1 LITIVGGLLLGLAAG
16 SAPADGQQVFVSAG
30 IESFF
35 SSYCYNC
42 HDSET
47 QKGDLNLEDLSR
59 KITTSTDAAHWQDVL
74 DQMNAGEMPPKKKK
88 QPSTDELAN
97 AIATI
102 TESLFAAQDMLK
114 DSGGR
119 IVPRRLNRREYVA
132 TIKDLTGIRVNSKT
146 LPDDASGRFDTIG
159 QNQSLNAM
167 QLDKLFAFN
176 REVVRTAFF
185 WAVQPRQ
192 KSKVKRK
199 EDTGAKAEKKVYE
212 LLEKVK
218 TVHETDKTYA
228 EVGLTEAEWI
238 RYNRG
243 SEKYPRHAEYR
254 DRKTFAQYYAN
265 NLEHHGKGRMLSIL
279 NLVRSTGIPI
289 DRDARAHYKLRAN
302 LGVLDGIE
310 KRRVVRMTVPEGGL
324 GAGHGKP
331 VGSFSVT
338 GTIDE
343 PSIHEMIFR
352 PIYAPS
358 FRPTSARKRARSV
371 SFLEDRRGGPSTVQL
386 HQHYKHI
393 EPEVPSETILVRWL
407 ESEGPFYDP
416 KTIFETLV
424 DTHAVA
430 TATDE
435 KLDKSAAPFLRDFAA
450 EAFRGQTVDEE
461 LIVKL
466 EAYYK
471 SRRVEGLGFREAMVD
486 PLAMILCSPRFLY
499 LLEPGT
505 EDRSAR
511 QLNAVNLASRLSYF
525 LWSSPPDAEL
535 LELAKS
541 GELLKPETLGKQIDR
556 MLVHEKAS
564 AFYEGFMG
572 QWLHLKRLDEVGLN
586 SRRHLA
592 WTDAM
597 VHSAKQEPVAF
608 FKTLTLENLS
618 AANLID
624 SDFVT
629 IDGVLAN
636 RYGLRKLYPAGD
648 GFKKIKLPPESPRG
662 GLMTQTA
669 FLAIGTMGNRTS
681 PVIRGSLVKEILL
694 NDPPPDPPANVPELV
709 QAGVDPLASVRS
721 LVHLHQKKA
730 QCASCHARFDFIGLG
745 LENFDALGMWRDKE
759 IVSHAEYF
767 HQTLKKGKHKVYPV
781 DASGELPNGE
791 TFNNVQELKT
801 ALMKDKR
808 QVAESLLEGL
818 LCYALG
824 RDVTFTDRPLI
835 QHTLDK
841 LEATDYPVRDLIKR
855 AAASKQFRQR

>member
-1 LITIVGGLLLGLAAG
+1 MIVGGLAVCLAAEAAEPDAKHILVPT
-16 SAPADGQQVFVSAG
+16 SL
-30 IESFF
+30 ESFF
-35 SSYCYNC
+35 NAYCYNC
-42 HDSET
+42 HDTET
-47 QKGDLNLEDLSR
+47 QKGDLSLETLPR
-59 KITTSTDAAHWQDVL
+59 AITDSTGAAHWQDVL

-88 QPSTDELAN
+88 QPTKDELAT
-97 AIATI
+97 AIGSL
-102 TESLFAAQDMLK
+102 TEALFAAQDMLK
-114 DSGGR
+114 DSGGV

-132 TIKDLTGIRVNSKT
+132 TIKDLVGIRFSPKT

-192 KSKVKRK
+192 QSKVKRK
-199 EDTGAKAEKKVYE
+199 ESTGAKAEKEVHE

-228 EVGLTEAEWI
+228 EVGLTEAEWN

-265 NLEHHGKGRMLSIL
+265 NLDYHDKGRMLSIL
-279 NLVRSTGIPI
+279 NLVRGTGIPFT
-289 DRDARAHYKLRAN
+289 RDARAHYKLRAS
-302 LGVLDGIE
+302 LGLIDGIE

-324 GAGHGKP
+324 GAENGKP

-343 PSIHEMIFR
+343 PSIHEMTFR
-352 PIYAPS
+352 PIYDPS
-358 FRPTSARKRARSV
+358 FRPESARKRTKSV
-371 SFLEDRRGGPSTVQL
+371 GFFEDMRGGPGRNQL

-393 EPEVPSETILVRWL
+393 EPDVPSETILVRWL

-435 KLDKSAAPFLRDFAA
+435 KLDKSAADFLRDFAA
-450 EAFRGQTVDEE
+450 EAFRGQAVDEA
-461 LIVKL
+461 LIAKL

-471 SRRVEGLGFREAMVD
+471 SRRVEGHGFREAMVD

-499 LLEPGT
+499 LLEPGA
-505 EDRSAR
+505 EGPAQRELD
-511 QLNAVNLASRLSYF
+511 AVSLAGRLSYF

-535 LELAKS
+535 RELAKS
-541 GELLKPETLGKQIDR
+541 GDLLKPEVLEAQIDR
-556 MLVHEKAS
+556 MLVHDKAS
-564 AFYEGFMG
+564 AFYNGFMS
-572 QWLHLKRLDEVGLN
+572 QWLHLKRLDEVGLD

-608 FKTLTLENLS
+608 FKTLTSENLS

-636 RYGLRKLYPAGD
+636 RYGLRKHYPAGD
-648 GFKKIKLPPESPRG
+648 GFKKINLPPDSPRG
-662 GLMTQTA
+662 GLITQTA

-681 PVIRGSLVKEILL
+681 PVIRGALVKDILL

-759 IVSHAEYF
+759 IVSNMEYF
-767 HQTLKKGKHKVYPV
+767 HQVIKKGRHKVYPI

-791 TFNNVQELKT
+791 TFNNVQELKA

-808 QVAESLLEGL
+808 KVAGSLFEGL
-818 LCYALG
+818 LCYAVG

-835 QHTLDK
+835 QATLDD
-841 LEATDYPVRDLIKR
+841 LEAADYPVRDMIKR
-855 AAASKQFRQR
+855 VVASKQFREK